1 VKRTLLALALLLL
14 SPSAFAWG
22 EKGHTLV
29 NEAATLG
36 LPADMPQFFLR
47 AFPELT
53 YFGPE
58 PDRIKNAGDSQD
70 AVNLPDHQ
78 IDLEEVYVTPLPHS
92 RYAFI
97 NAMMKADAYR
107 LHGIASDRPGF
118 LPWRIAELSQ
128 YLQKLFSMWRTTSD
142 FVERR
147 AIQDEI
153 LVVAGLLGHYAGDAS
168 NPHHTTVNYNGWVTY
183 PNPNGYVNDCEIHT
197 RFETQFISHA
207 ITREDV
213 IPRVA
218 APQLRTDY
226 FAAGLATITESN
238 SLVERLYQIDKTH
251 GFDVLRPVQ
260 PEAKEF
266 AVQRLAAGAA
276 LLRDLWWSAL
286 KNSSVPTG
294 RRGPRP

>member
-1 VKRTLLALALLLL
+1 VKRTLLVLLVLL
-14 SPSAFAWG
+14 VSPSLFAWG
-22 EKGHTLV
+22 EKGHLLV

-36 LPADMPQFFLR
+36 LPADMPHFFLR

-78 IDLEEVYVTPLPHS
+78 IDLEETEGITLPRS
-92 RYAFI
+92 RYQFLD
-97 NAMMKADAYR
+97 AMAKIDAYR
-107 LHGIASDRPGF
+107 RHGFSHDRPGF

-128 YLQKLFSMWRTTSD
+128 YLQKLFSMWRTADYSD
-142 FVERR
+142 RR
-147 AIQDEI
+147 AIEREI
-153 LVVAGLLGHYAGDAS
+153 IVVAGLLGHYVGDAG
-168 NPHHTTVNYNGWVTY
+168 NPHHTTVNYNGWVTS

-213 IPRVA
+213 IPRVGP
-218 APQLRTDY
+218 PQLRTDY
-226 FAAGLATITESN
+226 FNAGLALITESN
-238 SLVERLYQIDKTH
+238 SLVERLYQIDKAH

-260 PEAKEF
+260 AEAKEF
-266 AVQRLAAGAA
+266 AAKRVAAGAA
-276 LLRDLWWSAL
+276 LLRDLWWSAWR
-286 KNSSVPTG
+286 NSSVPTVRPA
-294 RRGPRP
+294 RRP